1 MQKKTNYLPYIAG
14 VAYATIF
21 GFSFLATKNAL
32 DYIDPFH
39 FLGLRFSLAALA
51 LTVLVLTRVVKVNF
65 KGKNIKLAIYLGI
78 LEPFLYMICET
89 FSIKMISSSQVGMM
103 IAVIPIFV
111 TIFSAVFLKEYVT
124 PKQLFFIVLSVAG
137 VIFIVLMQSG
147 IGAEG
152 SILGYVVAMGAVIT
166 GAGYTVYSRKLSTT
180 FTPFELTYVIITVGA
195 VAFNIIGFIRY
206 KQVGVYTSYFAPL
219 KDTGIIIPL
228 LYLAIFSSIIAFAL
242 MNFTLSKITATQTAV
257 FSNLVTVVS
266 IIAGVT
272 FRNEAFEWYHFM
284 GGAMILLGVWGVNR
298 YIKQQAKEV
307 STASLPQ

>member
-1 MQKKTNYLPYIAG
+1 MRNRVNILPYVAG

-32 DYIDPFH
+32 DHIDPFH
-39 FLGLRFSLAALA
+39 FLGLRYMLATLA
-51 LTVLVLTRVVKVNF
+51 LTVLILTRIVKVNF
-65 KGKNIKLAIYLGI
+65 KGKNIRLAIYLGI

-111 TIFSAVFLKEYVT
+111 TIFSAIFLKEYVT
-124 PKQLFFIVLSVAG
+124 PKQLFFIILSVAG
-137 VIFIVLMQSG
+137 VIFIVMMQSG
-147 IGAEG
+147 FSGDGNIW
-152 SILGYVVAMGAVIT
+152 GYVVAMGAVIAA
-166 GAGYTVYSRKLSTT
+166 AGYTVYSRKLSTQ
-180 FTPFELTYVIITVGA
+180 FTPFELTYVIVA
-195 VAFNIIGFIRY
+195 VAAVNFSIIGFLRY
-206 KQVGVYTSYFAPL
+206 KHVGAYTNYFAPL
-219 KDTGIIIPL
+219 KDMSILIPL
-228 LYLAIFSSIIAFAL
+228 LYLAVFSSVIAFAL

-272 FRNEAFEWYHFM
+272 FRHEAFEWYHFI

-298 YIKQQAKEV
+298 YLKQQISEK
-307 STASLPQ
+307 STSLSQ